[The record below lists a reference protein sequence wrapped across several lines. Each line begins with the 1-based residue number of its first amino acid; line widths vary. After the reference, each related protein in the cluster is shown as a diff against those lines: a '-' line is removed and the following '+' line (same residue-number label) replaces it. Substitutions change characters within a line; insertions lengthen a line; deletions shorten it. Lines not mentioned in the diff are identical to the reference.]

1 MQIEISARPGLKIAL
16 CGAALML
23 IGVAI
28 AGYHFESTAN
38 ALIPPNDTHEIV
50 PLVPSV
56 VGALL
61 VFLGSIRASLA
72 VRPPLLAF
80 LGFVLF
86 IAATAIPLVL
96 AKMLPRTISG
106 PGTLPSLLPLV
117 VLRIIG
123 LIFLSTAL
131 LRLVLGA
138 RKKA

>member
-1 MQIEISARPGLKIAL
+1 
-16 CGAALML
+16 ML

-28 AGYHFESTAN
+28 AGYQFESTAN
-38 ALIPPNDTHEIV
+38 ALIPPNDSGQIV

-72 VRPPLLAF
+72 VRPPLLAL
-80 LGFVLF
+80 LGIALF

-96 AKMLPRTISG
+96 ARMLPRMITDR
-106 PGTLPSLLPLV
+106 GTLPSLLPLV

-131 LRLVLGA
+131 LRLVLCA
-138 RKKA
+138 RNKA

>member
-23 IGVAI
+23 IGVAL
-28 AGYHFESTAN
+28 ASYHFESTAN
-38 ALIPPNDTHEIV
+38 ALTPTNDARQIV

-72 VRPPLLAF
+72 VRPLLLAL
-80 LGFVLF
+80 LGIVLF
-86 IAATAIPLVL
+86 IAATAIPPVV
-96 AKMLPRTISG
+96 AQMFPRMISDHA
-106 PGTLPSLLPLV
+106 TLPSLLPLF

-131 LRLVLGA
+131 LRLLLGA
-138 RKKA
+138 RNKA

>member
-1 MQIEISARPGLKIAL
+1 MQIESTARPGLKIAL

-28 AGYHFESTAN
+28 AGYQFESTAN
-38 ALIPPNDTHEIV
+38 ALIPPDDTHEIV

-56 VGALL
+56 VGALF
-61 VFLGSIRASLA
+61 VFVGSIRVSLV
-72 VRPPLLAF
+72 VRPRRLAL
-80 LGFVLF
+80 LGFILF

-96 AKMLPRTISG
+96 AQIFPRMITDR
-106 PGTLPSLLPLV
+106 GTLPSLLPLV

-131 LRLVLGA
+131 LRLVLAA
-138 RKKA
+138 RNKA